1 MDRMRV
7 DPHRPEPAIV
17 ERTVEALRGGA
28 VIAYP
33 TETLYG
39 LGANPFDPAAYER
52 ILELKGREAGKALSV
67 VVADLTQLDLLAG
80 EIPAVVGPLAERFWP
95 GPLTLVVPV
104 RRDLPGALAEWSTVA
119 VRVSGLALARE
130 IPRVAGFPLTA
141 TSANRSGDRS
151 ARTADEVEAIFGE
164 DLDLILDGGPT
175 LGDKPSTI
183 IDVSCPEPRL
193 LRRGATPFEEVSK
206 VLRRVTPLTDRRNQS

>member
-1 MDRMRV
+1 MDRMRI
-7 DPHRPEPAIV
+7 DPHRPEPEIV
-17 ERTVEALRGGA
+17 ERAVEALRGGA

-52 ILELKGREAGKALSV
+52 ILKLKGREADKALPV
-67 VVADLTQLDLLAG
+67 VVADLSQLDRITGRL
-80 EIPAVVGPLAERFWP
+80 PAVVGPLSEKFWP

-104 RRDLPGALAEWSTVA
+104 RPDLPGALAGWSTVA

-141 TSANRSGDRS
+141 TSANRSGEPPVRS
-151 ARTADEVEAIFGE
+151 AAELPTALAER
-164 DLDLILDGGPT
+164 LGGVVAGVSP
-175 LGDKPSTI
+175 GGAPSTLVDSTTTPMEI
-183 IDVSCPEPRL
+183 
-193 LRRGATPFEEVSK
+193 LRPGATEVDPAA
-206 VLRRVTPLTDRRNQS
+206 L

>member
-1 MDRMRV
+1 MDRMRI
-7 DPHRPEPAIV
+7 DPHRPEPAVV

-52 ILELKGREAGKALSV
+52 ILELKGREAGKALPI
-67 VVADLTQLDLLAG
+67 VVADLPQLDLLAG
-80 EIPAVVGPLAERFWP
+80 PLPAAVGLLSERFWP

-104 RRDLPGALAEWSTVA
+104 RRDLPGALAGWSSVA

-141 TSANRSGDRS
+141 TSANPSGES
-151 ARTADEVEAIFGE
+151 AARNADEVEAMFGE
-164 DLDLILDGGPT
+164 DLDLILDGGPS

-183 IDVSCPEPRL
+183 IDVSGPEPRL
-193 LRRGATPFEEVSK
+193 LRRGVTSFEEISK
-206 VLRRVTPLTDRRNQS
+206 VLRRVTPLTDRRDRS